1 VPVLT
6 TDASRFGGWLATLDL
21 DQLNRLYFPTGG
33 WAVKASHFE
42 PPGQNYSRLAAEGR
56 WAKPFGDMVIGGR
69 VAYTVSP
76 RGDLPVFDS
85 TTLGGFLNLSAFSA
99 GQLIGDSAR
108 YAHVRAERIIG
119 RMPLGLRGDLRF
131 GAALET
137 AKVGRPL
144 TPTRFTG
151 WLNSVT
157 LYFGGETPVG
167 PVFVGYGHSTDGSSN
182 AYLVIG
188 AP

>member
-1 VPVLT
+1 MP
-6 TDASRFGGWLATLDL
+6 
-21 DQLNRLYFPTGG
+21 Q
-33 WAVKASHFE
+33 
-42 PPGQNYSRLAAEGR
+42 
-56 WAKPFGDMVIGGR
+56 FGDLVLGTR

-76 RGDLPVFDS
+76 RGVLQVFDS
-85 TTLGGFLNLSAFSA
+85 TSLGGFLNLSAFSA
-99 GQLIGDSAR
+99 GQLAGDSAR
-108 YAHVRAERIIG
+108 YAHVRAERIVG
-119 RMPLGLRGDLRF
+119 NAPLGLRGDLRF
-131 GAALET
+131 GVALET

-151 WLNSVT
+151 WLNSTT

-167 PVFVGYGHSTDGSSN
+167 PIFVGFGYSTNGSSN